1 MIKKISLILLLFTFS
16 INFLVKA
23 DYDLKKDK
31 ALQIYNFKKDIE
43 MLEDLILKN
52 DFLIDKYKNELREFD
67 NQISIITELLQN
79 VEVSQLDSKEKLLL
93 EEAELIKRN
102 NKLEDLKSKFKQKII
117 WLYKHGAGY
126 NLEVIFS
133 SETLNQF
140 YVRLEYLNKVSHMR
154 KKDFDRIRNNQY
166 LLEEKRKIYN
176 LEAREKLDYITKKRE
191 DQRTLLEQ
199 KILNENT
206 LKSLNYE
213 NENLDRQIEHKRK
226 MINEIENYLSILKSD
241 FIYEIDQK
249 IDYTGK
255 SFESLKQK
263 LIIPVQ
269 SVNILFDFGE
279 SINPE
284 TRTITYNNGIDVS
297 IAKGSDVKCIANG
310 IVEDIHYIPT
320 LGNVIIIKHDSVYKT
335 IYATV
340 EDIIVTKNSS
350 VNAGMIIAKTS
361 ENLNGQS
368 FHFELWINNYPT
380 DPKFWFR
387 R

>member
-1 MIKKISLILLLFTFS
+1 MIKNITYILLLIIFGLNIS
-16 INFLVKA
+16 AKA

-31 ALQIYNFKKDIE
+31 AKQIYNFKKDIE
-43 MLEDLILKN
+43 MLEDVILKN

-166 LLEEKRKIYN
+166 LLEEKKKIYK

-213 NENLDRQIEHKRK
+213 NENLNRQIEHKRK
-226 MINEIENYLSILKSD
+226 MINEIENYLSILKNE
-241 FIYEIDQK
+241 FVYEINQN
-249 IDYTGK
+249 IDYAGK
-255 SFESLKQK
+255 PFESLKQK

-269 SVNILFDFGE
+269 SVNILSDFGE

-297 IAKGSDVKCIANG
+297 IAKGSDVKCVANG
-310 IVEDIHYIPT
+310 IVEDVLYIPT
-320 LGNVIIIKHDSVYKT
+320 LGNVVIIKHDSVYKT

-340 EDIIVTKNSS
+340 EDITVYEK
-350 VNAGMIIAKTS
+350 
-361 ENLNGQS
+361 QQ
-368 FHFELWINNYPT
+368 
-380 DPKFWFR
+380 R
-387 R
+387 

>member
-1 MIKKISLILLLFTFS
+1 MIKKISLILLLLTFS
-16 INFLVKA
+16 INFLAKA

-43 MLEDLILKN
+43 MLEDVILKN
-52 DFLIDKYKNELREFD
+52 DFLIDKYKNELKEFD
-67 NQISIITELLQN
+67 NQISMITELLQN
-79 VEVSQLDSKEKLLL
+79 VEVNQLDSKEKLLL
-93 EEAELIKRN
+93 EEAGLIKRN
-102 NKLEDLKSKFKQKII
+102 NKLKNLKSKFKQKII

-154 KKDFDRIRNNQY
+154 KKDFDRIRNNQF
-166 LLEEKRKIYN
+166 LLEEKKKIYN

-199 KILNENT
+199 KILKESI

-213 NENLDRQIEHKRK
+213 NENLNRQIEHKSK
-226 MINEIENYLSILKSD
+226 MINEIENYLSILKND

-249 IDYTGK
+249 IDYAGK
-255 SFESLKQK
+255 PFESLKQIF
-263 LIIPVQ
+263 IIPVQ
-269 SVNILFDFGE
+269 SVNIISDFGE

-310 IVEDIHYIPT
+310 IVEDIQYIPT
-320 LGNVIIIKHDSVYKT
+320 LGNIIIIKHDSIYKT
-335 IYATV
+335 IYATI
-340 EDIIVTKNSS
+340 EDITVTKNSS

-368 FHFELWINNYPT
+368 FHFELWINNNPT

>member
-67 NQISIITELLQN
+67 NQISIITQLLQN

>member
-1 MIKKISLILLLFTFS
+1 MIKKISLILLLLTFS
-16 INFLVKA
+16 INFLAKA

-52 DFLIDKYKNELREFD
+52 DFLIDKYKNELKEFN
-67 NQISIITELLQN
+67 NQISMMTELLQN
-79 VEVSQLDSKEKLLL
+79 VEVSQLESKEKLLL

-102 NKLEDLKSKFKQKII
+102 NKLENLKSKFKQKII

-126 NLEVIFS
+126 NLEVILS

-154 KKDFDRIRNNQY
+154 KKDFDRIRNNQF
-166 LLEEKRKIYN
+166 LLEEKKKIYN

-199 KILNENT
+199 KILKESI
-206 LKSLNYE
+206 LKSLSYE
-213 NENLDRQIEHKRK
+213 NENLKRQSEHKSK

-249 IDYTGK
+249 IDYAGLP
-255 SFESLKQK
+255 FENLKQK

-269 SVNILFDFGE
+269 SVNIISDFGE

-310 IVEDIHYIPT
+310 IVEDIQYIPT
-320 LGNVIIIKHDSVYKT
+320 LGNVIIIKHDSIYKT
-335 IYATV
+335 IYATI
-340 EDIIVTKNSS
+340 EDITVTKNSS

-368 FHFELWINNYPT
+368 FHFELWINNNHT

>member
-1 MIKKISLILLLFTFS
+1 MIKKVTLILLLIIFGT
-16 INFLVKA
+16 NFHVKA

-52 DFLIDKYKNELREFD
+52 DFLTDKYKNELNEFE
-67 NQISIITELLQN
+67 NQISMITELLQN
-79 VEVSQLDSKEKLLL
+79 VEVSQLDSKEKLML
-93 EEAELIKRN
+93 EEAELIKRTG
-102 NKLEDLKSKFKQKII
+102 KLEDLKLKFKQKII
-117 WLYKHGAGY
+117 WLYKHGSGY
-126 NLEVIFS
+126 NLEIIFS

-140 YVRLEYLNKVSHMR
+140 YVRLEYLNKVTHMR
-154 KKDFDRIRNNQY
+154 KKDFDKIRNNQY
-166 LLEEKRKIYN
+166 LLEEKKKIYN

-213 NENLDRQIEHKRK
+213 NENLNRQIEHKRK
-226 MINEIENYLSILKSD
+226 MISDIESYLSILKSD
-241 FIYEIDQK
+241 FVYEIDQK
-249 IDYTGK
+249 IDYAGK
-255 SFESLKQK
+255 PFESLKQK

-269 SVNILFDFGE
+269 SVNILSDFGE

-297 IAKGSDVKCIANG
+297 IAKGSDVKCIASG
-310 IVEDIHYIPT
+310 IVEDVRYIPT

-340 EDIIVTKNSS
+340 EDITVTKNSS
-350 VNAGMIIAKTS
+350 VNAGMVIAKTS

>member
-1 MIKKISLILLLFTFS
+1 
-16 INFLVKA
+16 
-23 DYDLKKDK
+23 
-31 ALQIYNFKKDIE
+31 
-43 MLEDLILKN
+43 
-52 DFLIDKYKNELREFD
+52 
-67 NQISIITELLQN
+67 
-79 VEVSQLDSKEKLLL
+79 
-93 EEAELIKRN
+93 
-102 NKLEDLKSKFKQKII
+102 
-117 WLYKHGAGY
+117 
-126 NLEVIFS
+126 
-133 SETLNQF
+133 
-140 YVRLEYLNKVSHMR
+140 MR

-166 LLEEKRKIYN
+166 LLEEKKKIYN

-213 NENLDRQIEHKRK
+213 NENLNRQIEHKRK

-249 IDYTGK
+249 IDYAGK
-255 SFESLKQK
+255 PFESLKQK

-269 SVNILFDFGE
+269 SVNILSDFGE

-297 IAKGSDVKCIANG
+297 IAKGSDVKCVATG
-310 IVEDIHYIPT
+310 VVEDIQFIPT
-320 LGNVIIIKHDSVYKT
+320 LGNVIIIKHDSIYKT

-340 EDIIVTKNSS
+340 EDITVTKNSS
-350 VNAGMIIAKTS
+350 VNTGMIIAKTS
-361 ENLNGQS
+361 ENINGQS

>member
-1 MIKKISLILLLFTFS
+1 MIKKISLILLLLTFS
-16 INFLVKA
+16 INFLAKA

-43 MLEDLILKN
+43 MLEDVILKN
-52 DFLIDKYKNELREFD
+52 DFLIDKYKNELKEFD
-67 NQISIITELLQN
+67 NQISMITELLQN
-79 VEVSQLDSKEKLLL
+79 VEVNQLDSKEKLLL
-93 EEAELIKRN
+93 EEAGLIKRN
-102 NKLEDLKSKFKQKII
+102 NKLKNLKSKFKQKII

-154 KKDFDRIRNNQY
+154 KKDFDRIRNNQF
-166 LLEEKRKIYN
+166 LLEEKKKIYN

-191 DQRTLLEQ
+191 DQRTLFEQ
-199 KILNENT
+199 KILKESI

-213 NENLDRQIEHKRK
+213 NENLNRQIEHKSK
-226 MINEIENYLSILKSD
+226 MINEIENYLSILKND

-249 IDYTGK
+249 IDYAGK
-255 SFESLKQK
+255 PFESLKQIF
-263 LIIPVQ
+263 IIPVQ
-269 SVNILFDFGE
+269 SVNIISDFGE

-310 IVEDIHYIPT
+310 IVEDIQYIPT
-320 LGNVIIIKHDSVYKT
+320 LGNIIIIKHDSIYKT
-335 IYATV
+335 IYATI
-340 EDIIVTKNSS
+340 EDITVTKNSS

-368 FHFELWINNYPT
+368 FHFELWINNNPT

>member
-1 MIKKISLILLLFTFS
+1 MIKKVTLILLLFTFS
-16 INFLVKA
+16 VNFLLKA

-31 ALQIYNFKKDIE
+31 AKQIYNFKKDIE

-52 DFLIDKYKNELREFD
+52 DFLIDKYKNELKKFD
-67 NQISIITELLQN
+67 NQVSMITELLQN
-79 VEVSQLDSKEKLLL
+79 VEVDQLDSKEKLLL

-102 NKLEDLKSKFKQKII
+102 NKLKKLKSKFKQKII

-166 LLEEKRKIYN
+166 LLEEKKKIYN

-213 NENLDRQIEHKRK
+213 NENLNRQIEHKRK

-249 IDYTGK
+249 IDYAGK
-255 SFESLKQK
+255 PFESLKQK

-269 SVNILFDFGE
+269 SVNILSDFGE

-297 IAKGSDVKCIANG
+297 IAKGSDVKCVATG
-310 IVEDIHYIPT
+310 VVEDIQFIPT
-320 LGNVIIIKHDSVYKT
+320 LGNVIIIKHDSIYKT

-340 EDIIVTKNSS
+340 EDITVTKNSS
-350 VNAGMIIAKTS
+350 VNTGMIIAKTS
-361 ENLNGQS
+361 ENINGQS

>member
-117 WLYKHGAGY
+117 WLNKHGAGY

-166 LLEEKRKIYN
+166 LLEEKRKIYK
-176 LEAREKLDYITKKRE
+176 LEVKEKLEYITKKKE

-199 KILNENT
+199 KMLKENILN
-206 LKSLNYE
+206 SLNYE
-213 NENLDRQIEHKRK
+213 NENLNRQIEHKK
-226 MINEIENYLSILKSD
+226 NMINEIENYLSILKSE
-241 FIYEIDQK
+241 FVYEIDQK
-249 IDYTGK
+249 IDYSGK
-255 SFESLKQK
+255 PFEILKQK

-269 SVNILFDFGE
+269 SVNILTDYGE

-297 IAKGSDVKCIANG
+297 IAKGSDVKCVANG
-310 IVEDIHYIPT
+310 IVEDIRYIPT

-335 IYATV
+335 IYTTV
-340 EDIIVTKNSS
+340 EDITVAKNSS
-350 VNAGMIIAKTS
+350 VNAGMVIAKTS